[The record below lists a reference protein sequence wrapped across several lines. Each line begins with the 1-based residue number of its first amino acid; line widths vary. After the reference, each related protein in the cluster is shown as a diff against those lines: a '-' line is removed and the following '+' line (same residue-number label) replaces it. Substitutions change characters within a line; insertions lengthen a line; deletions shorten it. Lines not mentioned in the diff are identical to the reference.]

1 MKKIKIFLLGFL
13 VLAGGISCKKNFLN
27 EKPLDFLSTS
37 NAFQTAADFN
47 ASVYNLFGLVRAEF
61 YTQDDNTTYD
71 YQYRTDLAIDVTA
84 ATPNLVAQI
93 TPTSGLASVHWQ
105 RLYKI
110 IAEANT
116 VISRI
121 SDSKL
126 TDADKKIYE
135 SKGRFFRALGYRT
148 LVYLYGGVPLTLEE
162 ATSPKVD
169 FVRASKKEVLTQC
182 IDDLIFAAAN
192 LPTINNVKQDG
203 DLSREAANH
212 LLSEVYLADGQFQK
226 AVDAAS
232 AVINSGNLNLMTG
245 RFNIGNTPK
254 DENGVTAPGDV
265 YADLFRVGNQN
276 RSGGNREGILVI
288 QIQANVPG
296 GAGATNLGFANAGGY
311 CMERVHVPLT
321 RDANLNGVA
330 FFKWPASDYS
340 SGGRG
345 VGFMGPS
352 FWFQDSVWRNFN
364 NDIRNA
370 NHNFVRKFK
379 VTNPANPLYGT
390 YLDYYNLPPGTKG
403 TSGQVLVSGKP
414 SRALYA
420 FQAKATTPYQHPAEL
435 YDPTRNW
442 PFALKDGAAFTFRDE
457 YMFRLA
463 ETYLLRAEAYLGL
476 GKTPEAAADINVVRV
491 RSSADPVLPAN
502 VNIDYI
508 LDERMRE
515 LGVEEKR
522 MLTLHRLGKWFDRV
536 KKCNSYYAP
545 QADPKY
551 ELWPIP
557 QSVIEANR
565 DAKLEQN
572 PGYPQ

>member
-1 MKKIKIFLLGFL
+1 MLFAG
-13 VLAGGISCKKNFLN
+13 VLSCKKSFLD

-37 NAFQTAADFN
+37 NAFQSEADFN
-47 ASVYNLFGLVRAEF
+47 ASVYNLFNLVREEF
-61 YTQDDNTTYD
+61 YTRNDNTTFD
-71 YQYRTDLAIDVTA
+71 YQYRTDLAIDVA
-84 ATPNLVAQI
+84 AAVPNLVGDF
-93 TPTSGLASVHWQ
+93 TPTNGGRADHW
-105 RLYKI
+105 RALYKI

-121 SDSKL
+121 PNSQLSDNNKKL
-126 TDADKKIYE
+126 FEA
-135 SKGRFFRALGYRT
+135 KGRFFRALGYRT

-162 ATSPKVD
+162 TTSPKVD
-169 FVRASKKEVLTQC
+169 FVRATKKEVLTQC
-182 IDDLIFAAAN
+182 INDLLFAADN
-192 LPTINNVKQDG
+192 IPTIGLSSYKNG
-203 DLSREAANH
+203 DLSKEAANH

-232 AVINSGNLNLMTG
+232 AVINSGNLNLMTT
-245 RFNIGNTPK
+245 RFGSMATSN
-254 DENGVTAPGDV
+254 PGDV
-265 YADLFRVGNQN
+265 YSDMFRVGNQN
-276 RSGGNREGILVI
+276 RSSGNREGILVI

-311 CMERVHVPLT
+311 CMERVHVPLM

-330 FFKWPASDYS
+330 YFKWPAGDYS

-379 VTNPANPLYGT
+379 VTNPSNPMYGQD
-390 YLDYYNLPPGTKG
+390 LDFYNLPAGTKG

-420 FQAKATTPYQHPAEL
+420 FQAKATTPYQHPQEL
-435 YDPTRNW
+435 YDPVNRPW
-442 PFALKDGAAFTFRDE
+442 PYSLKDGAAFTFRDE

-476 GKTPEAAADINVVRV
+476 GNTAAAAADINVVRA
-491 RSSADPVLPAN
+491 RSNADPVLPAN

-522 MLTLHRLGKWFDRV
+522 MLTLHRLGKWYDRV
-536 KKCNSYYAP
+536 KRCNSYYAS

-565 DAKLEQN
+565 EAVIEQN
-572 PGYPQ
+572 PGY

>member
-1 MKKIKIFLLGFL
+1 MKKIKIFLVGLIL
-13 VLAGGISCKKNFLN
+13 LTVISCKKNFLD

-47 ASVYNLFGLVRAEF
+47 ASVYNLFRLVREEF
-61 YTQDDNTTYD
+61 YTLNDNTTYD

-84 ATPNLVAQI
+84 ATPNLSGDL
-93 TPTSGLASVHWQ
+93 TPTNGNRTGHWT

-121 SDSKL
+121 SASQL

-135 SKGRFFRALGYRT
+135 AKGRFFRALGYRT
-148 LVYLYGGVPLTLEE
+148 LAYIWGGVPLTLEE
-162 ATSPKVD
+162 VTTPKID
-169 FVRASKKEVLTQC
+169 FVRATRKEVYTQC
-182 IDDLIFAAAN
+182 ITDLEFAAAN
-192 LPTINNVKQDG
+192 LPSIGLPTYRNG
-203 DLSREAANH
+203 DLSKEAANH

-226 AVDAAS
+226 SVDAAT
-232 AVINSGNLNLMTG
+232 AVINSGSLNLMTT
-245 RFNIGNTPK
+245 RFGSMSTGALAN
-254 DENGVTAPGDV
+254 PGDV
-265 YADLFRVGNQN
+265 YSDMFRVGNQN
-276 RSGGNREGILVI
+276 RSSGNREGILVI
-288 QIQANVPG
+288 QIEPTISS
-296 GAGATNLGFANAGGY
+296 GAAATNLGFSNVNGY
-311 CMERVHVPLT
+311 CLERVHVPLT

-330 FFKWPASDYS
+330 FFRWPAGDYS

-352 FWFQDSVWRNFN
+352 FWFQDSVWRNSGT
-364 NDIRNA
+364 DIRNA

-379 VTNPANPLYGT
+379 VTNPANPMFGQD
-390 YLDYYNLPPGTKG
+390 LDYYNLPAGTKG
-403 TSGQVLVSGKP
+403 TSGAVLVSGKP

-420 FQAKATTPYQHPAEL
+420 FQAKAFTPYQYPAPMYAPQTGAGARPWAYSL
-435 YDPTRNW
+435 V
-442 PFALKDGAAFTFRDE
+442 DGAGFTFRDE

-463 ETYLLRAEAYLGL
+463 ETYLIRAEAYLGL
-476 GKTPEAAADINVVRV
+476 GNNASAAADINVVRN
-491 RSSADPVLPAN
+491 RSNATPVLPAE

-522 MLTLHRLGKWFDRV
+522 LLTLNRLGKWYDRV
-536 KKCNSYYAP
+536 KKCNSYYAA

-551 ELWPIP
+551 NLWPIP

-565 DAKLEQN
+565 DAVITQN
-572 PGYPQ
+572 PGY

>member
-1 MKKIKIFLLGFL
+1 MKKIKFFLLSFILFVGGF
-13 VLAGGISCKKNFLN
+13 SCKKNFLD

-37 NAFQTAADFN
+37 NAFQSAADFN
-47 ASVYNLFGLVRAEF
+47 ASVYNLFNLMREEF
-61 YTQDDNTTYD
+61 YTRNDNTTFD

-84 ATPNLVAQI
+84 AVPNLVGDF
-93 TPTSGLASVHWQ
+93 TPTNGGRADHW
-105 RLYKI
+105 RALYKI
-110 IAEANT
+110 VAEANT

-121 SDSKL
+121 PNSKL
-126 TDADKKIYE
+126 TDNDKKLFE
-135 SKGRFFRALGYRT
+135 AKGRFFRALGYRT

-162 ATSPKVD
+162 TTSPKVD
-169 FVRASKKEVLTQC
+169 FVRATKKEVLTQC
-182 IDDLIFAAAN
+182 IDDLVFAATN
-192 LPTINNVKQDG
+192 LPAINAVKDG
-203 DLSREAANH
+203 DLSKEAANH

-226 AVDAAS
+226 AVDAAT

-245 RFNIGNTPK
+245 RFGSMATSN
-254 DENGVTAPGDV
+254 PGDV
-265 YADLFRVGNQN
+265 YSDLFRVGNQN
-276 RSGGNREGILVI
+276 RSSGNREGILVI

-311 CMERVHVPLT
+311 CLERVHVPLM
-321 RDANLNGVA
+321 RDANLNGVS
-330 FFKWPASDYS
+330 FFRWPAGDYS

-370 NHNFVRKFK
+370 NHNFIRKFK
-379 VTNPANPLYGT
+379 VTNPSNPMYGQD
-390 YLDYYNLPPGTKG
+390 LDFYNLPAGTKG

-420 FQAKATTPYQHPAEL
+420 FQAKATTPYQHPQEL
-435 YDPTRNW
+435 YDPVNRPW
-442 PFALKDGAAFTFRDE
+442 PYSLKDGAAFTFRDE

-476 GKTPEAAADINVVRV
+476 GKTPEAAADINVVRA
-491 RSSADPVLPAN
+491 RSNADAVLPAN

-522 MLTLHRLGKWFDRV
+522 LLTLNRLGKWYDRV
-536 KKCNSYYAP
+536 VKCNPYYAS

-551 ELWPIP
+551 NLWPIP

-565 DAKLEQN
+565 EAKLEQN